1 MRALRSPLVGV
12 LVAGSL
18 MVSSTAAVAATT
30 STVPQVSP
38 WATLTALSGGAPAAA
53 LCGAAAATAAAAQT
67 APGCVLPVNDVAAP
81 VAAAPPAPVPVPPV
95 EPVGGGLGINPLLL
109 GLGALALGALIFF
122 LVRNNNDNEASPA

>member
-30 STVPQVSP
+30 ASAVPQVSP

-53 LCGAAAATAAAAQT
+53 LCGAAAVAAAAQT
-67 APGCVLPVNDVAAP
+67 APGCVLPVQDVAPPP

-95 EPVGGGLGINPLLL
+95 EPVGGGLGVNPLLL
-109 GLGALALGALIFF
+109 GLGALALGALIYF
-122 LVRNNNDNEASPA
+122 LVRNHHNEASPA

>member
-18 MVSSTAAVAATT
+18 MVSSTGAVAATT
-30 STVPQVSP
+30 ASAVPQMSP

-53 LCGAAAATAAAAQT
+53 LCGAAAVAAAAQT
-67 APGCVLPVNDVAAP
+67 APGCVLPVQDVAAAP
-81 VAAAPPAPVPVPPV
+81 AVAPPAPVPVPPV
-95 EPVGGGLGINPLLL
+95 EPVAGGVGINPLLL

-122 LVRNNNDNEASPA
+122 LVRNRHHAASPA